1 MAFALQRYCQQR
13 TGDRPFKSVTRIAS
27 SDAAKKNMSCK
38 ETIRLMCEF
47 IEGRL
52 TPVVARDV
60 SMHLSH
66 CENCTLVLEA
76 AEHTL
81 EIYFDDPHMVTLLER
96 SRVA

>member
-1 MAFALQRYCQQR
+1 
-13 TGDRPFKSVTRIAS
+13 
-27 SDAAKKNMSCK
+27 
-38 ETIRLMCEF
+38 MCEF

-52 TPVVARDV
+52 SPPVAHEV

-66 CENCTLVLEA
+66 CQNCSLVLEA

-81 EIYFDDPHMVTLLER
+81 EIYFDEPHMTALLAQ